1 MAEVLA
7 VLKRDE
13 NAARLRLTALT
24 TESVSIVKTEELRL
38 RNHTSRNELSN
49 YSSKINVGVDQ

>member
-1 MAEVLA
+1 MAVLLA

-38 RNHTSRNELSN
+38 RNRTSRNELSN